1 MKLLKITFLILTL
14 TMFSCDKKSISK
26 PEDVGKNIFELLKN
40 IDKKNIDDYN
50 FQVITYDELKDLA
63 NNKKAKLGDFRSEIQ
78 TMTPVEFRRRSLA
91 HLHKLQN
98 GGKKY
103 KIDWSKITYSD
114 FVFEVI
120 ESNIPDFGGES
131 KYIKG
136 ETYFKNTDGK
146 TYYVL
151 SVSYYDG
158 KGYKTIFVTNVESK
172 R

>member
-14 TMFSCDKKSISK
+14 SLFSCDKKSISK

-40 IDKKNIDDYN
+40 IDKKTIDDYN
-50 FQVITYDELKDLA
+50 LQVITYEELKALA
-63 NNKKAKLGDFRSEIQ
+63 NDKKAKLGNFRSEIQ
-78 TMTPVEFRRRSLA
+78 VMTSVEFRRRTLIY
-91 HLHKLQN
+91 LHKLQN
-98 GGKKY
+98 RGKNY

-131 KYIKG
+131 KYLKG

-146 TYYVL
+146 IYLVQ

-158 KGYKTIFVTNVESK
+158 KGYKTILVSGLAPK
-172 R
+172 D